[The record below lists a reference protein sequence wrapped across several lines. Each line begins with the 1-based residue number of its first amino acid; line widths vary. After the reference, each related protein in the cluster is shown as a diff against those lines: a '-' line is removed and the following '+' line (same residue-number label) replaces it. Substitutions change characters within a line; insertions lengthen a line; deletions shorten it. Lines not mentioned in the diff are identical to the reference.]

1 MKKFYLFIIVSLILN
16 FSFFGEDVTAD
27 LIEVE
32 KEAVEKTEALLDDKT
47 TDTSKSE
54 TKKVDADKVTAK
66 INNPYLYPMSIVASL
81 SFTPYINMYTPPA
94 NIYSSF
100 SFTFD
105 LSAGAQYRFHKI
117 VGIDTGITLGIGM
130 SYKKVS
136 YIITNDPGFYVRELY
151 NAEIYLQYY
160 LNALI
165 YLPFN
170 IKLKNNY
177 NLAFIIKAGL
187 KLDGWLLS
195 YYYLFQNGAEISQ
208 GSYQDN
214 KVDGPNVVGDYY
226 NYSKYINP
234 LNLGIHLGFAP
245 KFHSSGMISVYPE
258 VGATFYVIPTFY
270 GWRDR
275 MIGGYEY
282 ILIRNNF
289 IGNRTIS
296 DFKMSFNVGVTLSF
310 DFGKYDDNLI
320 DILKAN
326 GKIKSKP
333 APTSETAK

>member
-1 MKKFYLFIIVSLILN
+1 MKKFYLLLVLSLLLN
-16 FSFFGEDVTAD
+16 FNFFGGDATED

-32 KEAVEKTEALLDDKT
+32 KEAIEKTKALLDNQT
-47 TDTSKSE
+47 TDTAKPEIKKTE
-54 TKKVDADKVTAK
+54 TNKVTAK

-81 SFTPYINMYTPPA
+81 SFTPYVNIYTPVA
-94 NIYSSF
+94 VNYSSF
-100 SFTFD
+100 TFTFD

-117 VGIDTGITLGIGM
+117 VGVDTGITLGIGM
-130 SYKKVS
+130 SYKKAS
-136 YIITNDPGFYVRELY
+136 YAITNDPQFYVRELY

-170 IKLKNNY
+170 VKLKNNY

-195 YYYLFQNGAEISQ
+195 YYYLFQNGTEISQ

-282 ILIRNNF
+282 ILIRNNY

-296 DFKMSFNVGVTLSF
+296 DFKISFNVGVTLSF
-310 DFGKYDDNLI
+310 DFGKADDNLV

-326 GKIKSKP
+326 GKIKSKT
-333 APTSETAK
+333 ATTNETAK